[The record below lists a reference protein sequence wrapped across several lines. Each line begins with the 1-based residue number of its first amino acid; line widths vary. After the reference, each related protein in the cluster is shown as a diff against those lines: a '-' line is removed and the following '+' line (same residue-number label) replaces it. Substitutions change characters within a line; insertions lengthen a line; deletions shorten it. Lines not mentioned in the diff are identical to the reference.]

1 MSTLGPEKWDE
12 FFGTRKWRVA
22 EELTGTVHA
31 DGFHAGEM
39 VQPSIRVTFA
49 KGCFEIEPPGA
60 FQSIL
65 STNQGRRGVVLQ
77 ETDESG
83 AHDIPGSRIALG
95 YIALDKARSKYAA
108 VW

>member
-39 VQPSIRVTFA
+39 VQPSIRVTFT
-49 KGCFEIEPPGA
+49 P
-60 FQSIL
+60 
-65 STNQGRRGVVLQ
+65 
-77 ETDESG
+77 
-83 AHDIPGSRIALG
+83 
-95 YIALDKARSKYAA
+95 RSSSPA
-108 VW
+108 

>member
-12 FFGTRKWRVA
+12 FFADRKWRVA
-22 EELTGTVHA
+22 EELTGDVHA
-31 DGFHAGEM
+31 DGFHAGEV
-39 VQPSIRVTFA
+39 VQPGIRVTFR
-49 KGCFEIEPPGA
+49 KGCFEIEAPGA

-77 ETDESG
+77 ETDGSG
-83 AHDIPGSRIALG
+83 AQDIPGSRIALG
-95 YIALDKARSKYAA
+95 YIALDKARKQYRA